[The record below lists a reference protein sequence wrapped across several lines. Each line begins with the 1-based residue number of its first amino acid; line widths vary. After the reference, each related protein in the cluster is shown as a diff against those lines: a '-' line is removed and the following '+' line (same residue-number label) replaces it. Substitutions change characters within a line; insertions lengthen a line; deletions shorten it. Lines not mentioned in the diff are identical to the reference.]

1 MNVSK
6 VYIRGAYGPG
16 NLGDDILMVCVI
28 NILKKRFKESDIAVG
43 VDHPQIAKNFNR
55 HIKWLHIKEPVK
67 ADLVVLGGGGQ
78 FFSFIPPVNKAAP
91 APSKLARIRK
101 SIRAQTDLKST
112 LLRLYVGLRGG
123 VDKIYFHQ
131 RLAAFCIGL
140 GPFDGGGKQL
150 ARAVSVINR
159 CDYISVRDGTSQQ
172 HCKTFGKS
180 DVEVYTDP
188 SLLSDLWISS
198 KELNAAHL
206 EKGKYLSF
214 ILRDWPHDA
223 KGQQFIKA
231 MVQAADALAKRGER
245 VRLVSLYKERDQHL
259 IDKYNTFEWLCWD
272 AALDTP
278 ETFMAKLIVESD
290 VIISARAHGVLLP
303 ASLGYP
309 TIAIEI
315 ENKLKKVHEMLP
327 RGTTLISTPD
337 PDVMISTIGEFRK
350 TKAQMADYLQ
360 QEIAQRSALAQ
371 KAVDDF
377 LQWVDKK

>member
-16 NLGDDILMVCVI
+16 NLGDDVLMLCVI
-28 NILKKRFKESDIAVG
+28 NILKKRFNESDIAVG
-43 VDHPQIAKNFNR
+43 VDHPQIAKNFNPR
-55 HIKWLHIKEPVK
+55 IQWLHIKAPVK

-78 FFSFIPPVNKAAP
+78 FFSFIPPAKEVTARKGIAA
-91 APSKLARIRK
+91 KMYK
-101 SIRAQTDLKST
+101 SIKAQTDLKST
-112 LLRLYVGLRGG
+112 LLRLYVGMRGG
-123 VDKIYFHQ
+123 VDKIYFHR

-150 ARAVSVINR
+150 DRAVSVINR

-172 HCKTFGKS
+172 HCNTFGKS

-188 SLLSDLWISS
+188 SLLSELWISR
-198 KELNAAHL
+198 KDL
-206 EKGKYLSF
+206 ETGSLKKGKYLSF

-223 KGQQFIKA
+223 NGQQFIKA
-231 MVQAADALAKRGER
+231 MVQAADELAKTGEQ

-259 IDKYNTFEWLCWD
+259 IDKYHQYEWLCWD
-272 AALDTP
+272 AAGDTP

-303 ASLGYP
+303 ASLGFP
-309 TIAIEI
+309 TIAVAI

-327 RGTTLISTPD
+327 QGTRLVSTPD
-337 PDVMISTIGEFRK
+337 PEVIKTTISEFRQS
-350 TKAQMADYLQ
+350 KAHMAEHLK
-360 QEIAQRSALAQ
+360 QEIAQRSSLAQ

-377 LQWVDKK
+377 LKWVDEQ

>member
-1 MNVSK
+1 MNFSK

-16 NLGDDILMVCVI
+16 NLGDDVLMLCVI

-43 VDHPQIAKNFNR
+43 VDHPAIAKNFNPR
-55 HIKWLHIKEPVK
+55 IKWLHIKEPVK

-78 FFSFIPPVNKAAP
+78 FFSFIPPAKEVTASTGRL
-91 APSKLARIRK
+91 SKLYK
-101 SIRAQTDLKST
+101 SIKAQTDLKST
-112 LLRLYVGLRGG
+112 LLRLYVGMRGG
-123 VDKIYFHQ
+123 IDKIYFHQ

-140 GPFDGGGKQL
+140 GPFDGGGKL
-150 ARAVSVINR
+150 LTRAVSVINR
-159 CDYISVRDGTSQQ
+159 CDYISVRDGTSQK
-172 HCKTFGKS
+172 HCTTFGKS

-198 KELNAAHL
+198 KDL
-206 EKGKYLSF
+206 EVGRLKKDEYLSF

-223 KGQQFIKA
+223 NGQQFIKA
-231 MVQAADALAKRGER
+231 MVQAADELAKRGEQ

-259 IDKYNTFEWLCWD
+259 IDKYDTFEWLCWD
-272 AALDTP
+272 AAGDTP

-303 ASLGYP
+303 ASLGFP

-327 RGTTLISTPD
+327 RGTRLVSTPD
-337 PDVMISTIGEFRK
+337 PEVIMTTISEFRQS
-350 TKAQMADYLQ
+350 KAQMAEHLK
-360 QEIAQRSALAQ
+360 QEISQRSSIAQ
-371 KAVDDF
+371 QAVDDF
-377 LQWVDKK
+377 LKWVDEK

>member
-16 NLGDDILMVCVI
+16 NLGDDVLMLCVI

-43 VDHPQIAKNFNR
+43 VDHPDIARNFNPR
-55 HIKWLHIKEPVK
+55 IKWLHIKEPVK

-78 FFSFIPPVNKAAP
+78 FFSFIPPAKEVTATTGRFAKAY
-91 APSKLARIRK
+91 K
-101 SIRAQTDLKST
+101 SIKAQTDLKST

-123 VDKIYFHQ
+123 VDRIYFHQ

-140 GPFDGGGKQL
+140 GPFDGGGKL
-150 ARAVSVINR
+150 LTRAVSVINR

-172 HCKTFGKS
+172 HCNTFGKK

-198 KELNAAHL
+198 KDLGIGSL
-206 EKGKYLSF
+206 KKGQYLSF

-223 KGQQFIKA
+223 NGQQFIKA
-231 MVQAADALAKRGER
+231 MVQAADELAKRGEQ

-259 IDKYNTFEWLCWD
+259 IDKYDTFEWLCWD
-272 AALDTP
+272 AAGDTP

-303 ASLGYP
+303 ASLGFP
-309 TIAIEI
+309 TIAVEI

-327 RGTTLISTPD
+327 HGTKLISVPD
-337 PDVMISTIGEFRK
+337 PDVIMSTISEFRQS
-350 TKAQMADYLQ
+350 KAQMAEHLK
-360 QEIAQRSALAQ
+360 QEISQRSSIAQ

-377 LQWVDKK
+377 LKWVDGK

>member
-16 NLGDDILMVCVI
+16 NLGDDVLMLCVI

-43 VDHPQIAKNFNR
+43 VDHPQIARNFNPR
-55 HIKWLHIKEPVK
+55 IKWLHIKEPVK

-78 FFSFIPPVNKAAP
+78 FFSFIPPVKAAT
-91 APSKLARIRK
+91 ARQGIVARLYK
-101 SIRAQTDLKST
+101 SIKAQTDLTST
-112 LLRLYVGLRGG
+112 LLRLYVGMRGG
-123 VDKIYFHQ
+123 VDKIYFHR

-140 GPFDGGGKQL
+140 GPFDGGGKL
-150 ARAVSVINR
+150 LDRAVSVINR

-172 HCKTFGKS
+172 HCNTFGKA

-188 SLLSDLWISS
+188 SLLSNLWISS
-198 KELNAAHL
+198 KDL
-206 EKGKYLSF
+206 EVGSLKKAKYLSF

-231 MVQAADALAKRGER
+231 MVQAADELAKRGEQ

-259 IDKYNTFEWLCWD
+259 IDKYDQFQWLCWD
-272 AALDTP
+272 AAGDTP
-278 ETFMAKLIVESD
+278 ESFMAKLIVESD

-303 ASLGYP
+303 ASLGFP

-327 RGTTLISTPD
+327 RGTRLVSTPN
-337 PDVMISTIGEFRK
+337 PEVIMSTISEFRQS
-350 TKAQMADYLQ
+350 KAQMAEHLK
-360 QEIAQRSALAQ
+360 QEISQRASIAQQ
-371 KAVDDF
+371 AVDDF
-377 LQWVDKK
+377 LKWVDEK

>member
-1 MNVSK
+1 M
-6 VYIRGAYGPG
+6 
-16 NLGDDILMVCVI
+16 LCVI

-43 VDHPQIAKNFNR
+43 VDHPQIARNFNPR
-55 HIKWLHIKEPVK
+55 IKWLHIKEPVK

-78 FFSFIPPVNKAAP
+78 FFSFIPPAKEAAANKGIVA
-91 APSKLARIRK
+91 KLCK
-101 SIRAQTDLKST
+101 SIKAQTDLKST

-123 VDKIYFHQ
+123 VDRIYFHR

-140 GPFDGGGKQL
+140 GPFDGGGKL
-150 ARAVSVINR
+150 LTRAVSVINR

-172 HCKTFGKS
+172 HCKAFGKS

-198 KELNAAHL
+198 KDL
-206 EKGKYLSF
+206 EVGSLKKGKYLSF

-223 KGQQFIKA
+223 NGQQFIKA
-231 MVQAADALAKRGER
+231 MVQAADELAKRGEQ

-259 IDKYNTFEWLCWD
+259 IDKYHTFEWLCWD
-272 AALDTP
+272 AAGDTP

-303 ASLGYP
+303 ASLGFP
-309 TIAIEI
+309 TIAVEI

-327 RGTTLISTPD
+327 QGTRLVSTPD
-337 PDVMISTIGEFRK
+337 PEVIKATISEFRQS
-350 TKAQMADYLQ
+350 KAQMAEHLK
-360 QEIAQRSALAQ
+360 QEIAQRSSLAQ

-377 LQWVDKK
+377 LKWVDEK

>member
-16 NLGDDILMVCVI
+16 NLGDDVLMLCVI

-43 VDHPQIAKNFNR
+43 VDHPEIARNFNPR
-55 HIKWLHIKEPVK
+55 IKWLHIKEPIK

-78 FFSFIPPVNKAAP
+78 FFSFIPPAKAAT
-91 APSKLARIRK
+91 ARQGIVAKLHK
-101 SIRAQTDLKST
+101 SLKAQTDLKST

-123 VDKIYFHQ
+123 VDRIYFHQ

-140 GPFDGGGKQL
+140 GPFDGGGKL
-150 ARAVSVINR
+150 LDRAVSVINR

-172 HCKTFGKS
+172 HCNTFGKS

-198 KELNAAHL
+198 KDL
-206 EKGKYLSF
+206 EIGSLKKGKYLSF

-223 KGQQFIKA
+223 NGQQFIKA
-231 MVQAADALAKRGER
+231 MVQAADQLARRGEQ

-259 IDKYNTFEWLCWD
+259 IDKYDQFEWLCWD
-272 AALDTP
+272 AAGETP
-278 ETFMAKLIVESD
+278 ETFMAKLIIESD

-303 ASLGYP
+303 ASLGFP
-309 TIAIEI
+309 TIAVEI

-327 RGTTLISTPD
+327 RGTRLVSTPD
-337 PDVMISTIGEFRK
+337 PEVILSTIAEFRQSK
-350 TKAQMADYLQ
+350 VQMAEHLK

-377 LQWVDKK
+377 LNWVDEK

>member
-16 NLGDDILMVCVI
+16 NLGDDVLMLCVI

-43 VDHPQIAKNFNR
+43 VDHPEIARNFNPR
-55 HIKWLHIKEPVK
+55 IKWLHIKEPVK

-78 FFSFIPPVNKAAP
+78 FFSFIPPAKEVTATTGRFAKAY
-91 APSKLARIRK
+91 K
-101 SIRAQTDLKST
+101 SIKAQTDLKST

-123 VDKIYFHQ
+123 VDRIYFHQ

-140 GPFDGGGKQL
+140 GPFDGGGKLL

-172 HCKTFGKS
+172 HCNTFGKS

-198 KELNAAHL
+198 KDL
-206 EKGKYLSF
+206 EIGSLKKGKYLSF

-223 KGQQFIKA
+223 NGQQFIKA
-231 MVQAADALAKRGER
+231 MVQAADELARRGEQ

-259 IDKYNTFEWLCWD
+259 IDKYDQFEWLCWD
-272 AALDTP
+272 AAGETP
-278 ETFMAKLIVESD
+278 ETFMAKLIIESD

-303 ASLGYP
+303 ASLGFP
-309 TIAIEI
+309 TIAVEI

-327 RGTTLISTPD
+327 RGTRLVSTPD
-337 PDVMISTIGEFRK
+337 PEVILSTIAEFRQSK
-350 TKAQMADYLQ
+350 VQMAEHLK

-377 LQWVDKK
+377 LNWVDEK

>member
-16 NLGDDILMVCVI
+16 NLGDDVLMLCVI

-43 VDHPQIAKNFNR
+43 VDHPEIAKNFNPR
-55 HIKWLHIKEPVK
+55 IKWLHIKEPVK

-78 FFSFIPPVNKAAP
+78 FFSFIPPAKEVTASTGRL
-91 APSKLARIRK
+91 SKLYK
-101 SIRAQTDLKST
+101 SIKAQTDLKST

-123 VDKIYFHQ
+123 VDRIYLHR

-140 GPFDGGGKQL
+140 GPFDGGGKL
-150 ARAVSVINR
+150 LTRAVSVINR
-159 CDYISVRDGTSQQ
+159 CDYISVRDGTSQK
-172 HCKTFGKS
+172 HCNTFGKS

-188 SLLSDLWISS
+188 SLLSEVWISN
-198 KELNAAHL
+198 KDL
-206 EKGKYLSF
+206 EIGSLKKDKYLSF

-223 KGQQFIKA
+223 NGQQFIKA
-231 MVQAADALAKRGER
+231 MVDAADELAKRGEQ
-245 VRLVSLYKERDQHL
+245 VRLVSVYKERDQHL
-259 IDKYNTFEWLCWD
+259 IDKYHQFEWLCWD
-272 AALDTP
+272 AAGDTP

-303 ASLGYP
+303 ASLGFP

-327 RGTTLISTPD
+327 RGTKLVSTPD
-337 PDVMISTIGEFRK
+337 PEVIVSTISEFRQSK
-350 TKAQMADYLQ
+350 VQMAEHLKR
-360 QEIAQRSALAQ
+360 EISQRSSLAQ
-371 KAVDDF
+371 QAVDDF
-377 LQWVDKK
+377 LKWLDEK